1 MRELR
6 IGRRQ
11 DNKFTVTVSF
21 EDYNA
26 IPYYGTFP
34 DIRCHYRID
43 TEEELIAELNK
54 EEMLFAQEVETIYFG
69 TEDVTEK
76 YLTFV
81 QGHGYEL
88 LNGWKLK

>member
-1 MRELR
+1 
-6 IGRRQ
+6 
-11 DNKFTVTVSF
+11 
-21 EDYNA
+21 
-26 IPYYGTFP
+26 
-34 DIRCHYRID
+34 
-43 TEEELIAELNK
+43 LNK
-54 EEMLFAQEVETIYFG
+54 EEILFAQEVETIYFG